1 LFKCKIC
8 QFWLYGTHE
17 DRYNVLM
24 NNFYNSGKKNEQKK
38 KLIKSDHLKNLKLSK
53 LL

>member
-1 LFKCKIC
+1 M
-8 QFWLYGTHE
+8 YGQNE
-17 DRYNVLM
+17 DRYNILM
-24 NNFYNSGKKNEQKK
+24 NNFYNVNKKNEYKK